1 MMKAV
6 PDLLVM
12 ASVAE
17 EKVAEVMVV
26 VALHTGAVV

>member
-1 MMKAV
+1 MKVV
-6 PDLLVM
+6 PDLLAI

-17 EKVAEVMVV
+17 EKVAKVMVV